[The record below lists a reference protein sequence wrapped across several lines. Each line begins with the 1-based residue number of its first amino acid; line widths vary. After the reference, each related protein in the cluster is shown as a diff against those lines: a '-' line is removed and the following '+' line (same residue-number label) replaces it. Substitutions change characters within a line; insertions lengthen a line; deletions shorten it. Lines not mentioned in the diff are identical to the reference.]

1 MSATER
7 AGGSARVCQS
17 ERAAAPAVPDVRR
30 DRGDLTPEQ
39 ARAAFAP
46 GSVAVVA
53 GAGTGKTKML
63 AHRYLHHIEE
73 GLSPLEVVAA
83 TFTDKAAA
91 ELRSRIRALVRERRP
106 RDRRSLVELEAA
118 QIGTIHALAARVC
131 RDHPEEAGVA
141 PDFTVLDDLERV
153 VWRADR
159 LEEAIAELPEDVL
172 GAMPLYLLRAVLE
185 KLLDD
190 PLTAAEALTKGPDD
204 WRSLLARE
212 REASFERIADDP
224 RWREWRATLT
234 AHRGGDGDKAEEA
247 RLNAVAAIDALLAR
261 DPERALAAAKA
272 VRLNGG
278 RESAWPDG
286 GLRSVKAAAGEV
298 RDAVKAVCG
307 SGPLALSWGP
317 ADDGL
322 ADLLPHLRTA
332 YEHVSRRLERA
343 RREARVLGFADME
356 LHALRALEHERVRE
370 HYRERWKAVLVD
382 EFQDTNPVQAR
393 ILGHLMGGARF
404 TVVGDEK
411 QSIYGF
417 RGADVAV
424 FRRFRDRIVA
434 GGGEEVVL
442 TRTFRAHEGLARE
455 QEPVLAALLGDLHQP
470 LTAVRSPPG
479 AAERYLEF
487 HACVGTGTSRVR
499 RLNEA
504 RLVAELVRGLVED
517 GTLVADPDSGEVR
530 RLRYGDVA
538 VLARGN
544 APFETFAAVLPS
556 LGVPAVEVAGGDLL
570 GAREAKDGEA
580 CLRFL
585 ADTADG
591 VALAAL
597 LRSPF
602 FAVDDG
608 ELLELARSA
617 PQGTTLWQHLA
628 AAPEATARLDRAR
641 EVLARALER
650 RWDELPSRLLQGID
664 EAAGYSAVV
673 ANLPGGRRRLAD
685 WRAFLALVRKLE
697 GWHRDAFAVARQLR
711 RLRSAGV
718 AVDRPT
724 LHAGDAVTLMTI
736 HGSKGLEWPVVV
748 VADLSFQ
755 AGRDDPSVSFDAA
768 LGLGIR
774 VSTDDGE
781 RADPVILSL
790 LKHAR
795 AEAAQDE
802 ARRLLYVAL
811 TRARD
816 RLFLTASQR
825 DRGLLALLEPALEA
839 AGVACVEVPLDLG
852 LAYPDPPLPTAAEH
866 GLVAIAAPGGG

>member
-1 MSATER
+1 MPP
-7 AGGSARVCQS
+7 G
-17 ERAAAPAVPDVRR
+17 AP
-30 DRGDLTPEQ
+30 GDLTPEQ

-63 AHRYLHHIEE
+63 AHRYLHHLEE

-83 TFTDKAAA
+83 TFTEKAAA
-91 ELRSRIRALVRERRP
+91 ELRSRIRELVRQRRP
-106 RDRRSLVELEAA
+106 HDRRSLVELEAA

-131 RDHPEEAGVA
+131 RDHPDEAGVA
-141 PDFTVLDDLERV
+141 PDFTVLDDLDRA

-159 LEEAIAELPEDVL
+159 LEEALATLPREVVDAV
-172 GAMPLYLLRAVLE
+172 PLHLLRTALE
-185 KLLDD
+185 RLLDD
-190 PLTAAEALTKGPDD
+190 PLTAAEALAKGPDD
-204 WRSLLARE
+204 WRELLARE
-212 REASFERIADDP
+212 RASAHERIAADP
-224 RWREWRATLT
+224 RWRAWRTTLT
-234 AHRGGDGDKAEEA
+234 DHRGDDGDRAEEA
-247 RLNAVAAIDALLAR
+247 RRNAVAAIDALLAR
-261 DPERALAAAKA
+261 DPERALEAARA

-278 RESAWPDG
+278 RESAWPHG
-286 GLRSVKAAAGEV
+286 GLRSVKEAAGEV
-298 RDAVKAVCG
+298 RDAVRAACE
-307 SGPLALSWGP
+307 SGPLMLAWGP
-317 ADDGL
+317 ADDRL
-322 ADLLPHLRTA
+322 AELLPHVRTA
-332 YEHVSRRLERA
+332 FEHASRFLERA

-356 LHALRALEHERVRE
+356 LHALRALGHERVRE

-393 ILGHLMGGARF
+393 ILGHLMGSARF

-442 TRTFRAHEGLARE
+442 TRTFRPHEGLARE

-470 LTAVRSPPG
+470 LTAARPSPG
-479 AAERYLEF
+479 AAGRYLQF
-487 HACVGTGTSRVR
+487 HALAGNGRSRPR

-504 RLVAELVRGLVED
+504 HLVAELVRRLVED
-517 GTLVADPDSGEVR
+517 GAEVTDPVTGEAR

-538 VLARGN
+538 VLARAN

-556 LGVPAVEVAGGDLL
+556 LGVPAVEVAGGDLMN
-570 GAREAKDGEA
+570 AREAKDGEA

-591 VALAAL
+591 VALAAV

-602 FAVDDG
+602 FAVDDA
-608 ELLELARSA
+608 ELLALARSV
-617 PQGTTLWQHLA
+617 PRGETLWGRLSA
-628 AAPEATARLDRAR
+628 AAAVSGRLERAR
-641 EVLARALER
+641 EVLGRVLER

-664 EAAGYSAVV
+664 EATGYSAVV

-697 GWHRDAFAVARQLR
+697 GWNGDAFAVARRMR

-718 AVDRPT
+718 NVDRPT
-724 LHAGDAVTLMTI
+724 LQAGNAVTLMTI

-755 AGRDDPSVSFDAA
+755 AGRDDASLAFDAE
-768 LGLGIR
+768 LGFGVR
-774 VSTDDGE
+774 VSVGDGE
-781 RADPVILSL
+781 RSDPVVLSL
-790 LKHAR
+790 LRHAR
-795 AEAAQDE
+795 AAAATDE

-816 RLFLTASQR
+816 RLFLTASQHR
-825 DRGLLALLEPALEA
+825 RGLLALLEPALEA
-839 AGVACVEVPLDLG
+839 AGVACLEAPLDLG
-852 LAYPDPPLPTAAEH
+852 LAYPDPPSPTPADH
-866 GLVAIAAPGGG
+866 GLLAG